1 MTRSR
6 GKGYKTFVIFLA
18 AMSLAWSAW
27 AQTGTAYAWGKD
39 DYGQI
44 GTGVPVQRSLPVQV
58 ADSDPFV
65 QLGAGIYWGMGLKAD
80 GTVWTWGTNGNGTLG
95 QGFYGGAS
103 GTPQAVPGL
112 AEVVS
117 IGAGPLHAL
126 AVKADGSLW
135 TWGSRDAYK
144 LGRTCSPLTCYASP
158 GAVSGLPP
166 MTQAA
171 GGHNHSLALSAD
183 GTVWAWGSNEYGQLG
198 TGTTGTAQTPVQVP
212 GLTSIVFIA
221 AGGYHSLAI
230 RSDGTL
236 WAWGGNFS
244 NQLGDGTTT
253 TRLSPV
259 QVPGLAD
266 VAFVAAGSSHNL
278 AVLENGTLYVWGS
291 GNHGKLGLGDT
302 SGQAS
307 PALSPLSN
315 VVSASAGEEHSVVL
329 KADGSVWV
337 FGKNDVGQL
346 GDGTT
351 TDRYSP
357 TECGI
362 QTLTTAASA
371 GRDHTLLLASNGQAW
386 AVGQD
391 QNGQLGS
398 GREPVKWS
406 PVQVAGLGSVV
417 SLAGGGGW
425 SMALR
430 EDGTVW
436 AWGENS
442 NGALGNGTRTPSD
455 VPVQIPGLSGV
466 IRIAAAR
473 GGGGFALKSDGT
485 VWSWGSR
492 YYGLLGRDGDYLT
505 VGQVENLSDIVFI
518 GAAWWHAFAV
528 KSDGT
533 LWMWGRGYYG
543 ALGNGTTDN
552 ASYPFQLAGIP
563 PVAMAAGGMDFTAAV
578 LQDGGV
584 YAWGQ
589 GDSGQLGDGTST
601 DHFTPQPAN
610 ISNVASIA
618 GGYNHVL
625 AIHDDGTVSG
635 WGANDRG
642 QLGDGTTQNR
652 YSPVPVPGLVG
663 ATGLA
668 ATIQSSL
675 VLQGDGTLWTF
686 GDNTNGELAQP
697 FSVSTGTAPVQ
708 VAASVLTIG
717 SGANHGLA
725 VVTCAL
731 DLSTS
736 VPSSGVMGQPVAF
749 GSTLNLVGDCTGT
762 PAYLWAFGDGAEST
776 EADPSHTYASAGTYA
791 WTLTVTLGSLTASAG
806 GNFSVAAPPLYADA
820 QADTLTGNVPL
831 TVHFTG
837 SGTGGIAPYT
847 YLWDFGDGGTSTE
860 ANPTHLYTTKGD
872 YTVTFTVRDT
882 TNQTA
887 TETLAIAATALAP
900 QITSIVKKTGPFRL
914 LVSGSNLQ
922 QGVRVFINGIE
933 WTPVTWKSAS
943 KIVLKGST
951 LKTAVPKGTPTV
963 FRFLNPDGG
972 EVFTTWQY

>member
-1 MTRSR
+1 MTRSKGR
-6 GKGYKTFVIFLA
+6 GYKACVIFLA
-18 AMSLAWSAW
+18 AMSLGWAAW
-27 AQTGTAYAWGKD
+27 AQAGTAYAWGKD

-44 GTGVPVQRSLPVQV
+44 GTGVPVQRTLPVQV
-58 ADSDPFV
+58 ADTDPYV
-65 QLGAGIYWGMGLKAD
+65 HLAAGIYWGMGLKAD
-80 GTVWTWGTNGNGTLG
+80 GTVWAWGSNGHGVLGNGA
-95 QGFYGGAS
+95 YGGAS

-112 AEVVS
+112 TGVVS

-126 AVKADGSLW
+126 AVKTDGSLW
-135 TWGSRDAYK
+135 TWGNRDGNK
-144 LGRTCSPLTCYASP
+144 LGRTCSPFTCYANP
-158 GAVSGLPP
+158 GVVGGLPP
-166 MTQAA
+166 VIQAC
-171 GGHNHSLALSAD
+171 GGYNHSLALAAD
-183 GTVWAWGSNEYGQLG
+183 GTVWAWGGNEYGELG
-198 TGTTGTAQTPVQVP
+198 TGNTDPYPSPVQVP
-212 GLTSIVFIA
+212 GLTSVVSIA
-221 AGGYHSLAI
+221 AGWYHSLAV

-236 WAWGGNFS
+236 WAWGGNFAG
-244 NQLGDGTTT
+244 QLGDGTTT
-253 TRLSPV
+253 TRLSPF

-266 VAFVAAGSSHNL
+266 LAFVAAGTSHNL
-278 AVLENGTLYVWGS
+278 AVLENGTLYAWGS
-291 GNHGKLGLGDT
+291 GNYGKLGLGDT
-302 SGQAS
+302 SGQTS
-307 PALSPLSN
+307 PTLSPLAG
-315 VVSASAGEEHSVVL
+315 VVSAAAGEEHSVVV

-351 TDRYSP
+351 TDRSTP
-357 TECGI
+357 VECGI
-362 QTLTTAASA
+362 QTLAATAAV
-371 GRDHTLLLASNGQAW
+371 GRDHTHFVASNGQAW
-386 AVGQD
+386 SVGQD

-406 PVQVAGLGSVV
+406 PVQVTGLGSVV

-425 SMALR
+425 SMALL

-442 NGALGNGTRTPSD
+442 NGALGNGTRIPSD
-455 VPVQIPGLSGV
+455 VPVQVPGLSGV
-466 IRIAAAR
+466 TQIAAAR

-505 VGQVENLSDIVFI
+505 VGQVENLTDIVFI
-518 GAAWWHAFAV
+518 GSAWWHAFAV
-528 KSDGT
+528 KNDGT

-543 ALGNGTTDN
+543 ALGDGTTNN

-584 YAWGQ
+584 YAWGE
-589 GDSGQLGDGTST
+589 GGAGQLGDGTGT
-601 DHFTPQPAN
+601 DHFTPQPADV
-610 ISNVASIA
+610 SNVASIA

-625 AIHDDGTVSG
+625 AIHNDGTVSG

-652 YSPVPVPGLVG
+652 LSPVPVPGLAG

-668 ATIQSSL
+668 ATIESSL
-675 VLQGDGTLWTF
+675 VLLGDGTLWSF

-697 FSVSTGTAPVQ
+697 STVPSGTTPVQ
-708 VAASVLTIG
+708 VAAGAVSIG

-736 VPSSGVMGQPVAF
+736 VPSSGTMGQPVAF
-749 GSTLNLVGDCTGT
+749 ASTLTLVGDCAGT
-762 PAYLWAFGDGAEST
+762 PAYLWTFGDGGQST

-791 WTLTVTLGSLTASAG
+791 WTLTVTLGGLTAAAG
-806 GNFSVAAPPLYADA
+806 GNLSIAAPPLYADA

-860 ANPTHLYTTKGD
+860 ANPTHVFTTTGD
-872 YTVTFTVRDT
+872 YTITFTVRDT

-887 TETLAIAATALAP
+887 TETLSIAATVLAP
-900 QITSIVKKTGPFRL
+900 QISSILKKTGPFRL
-914 LVSGSNLQ
+914 LVNGSNLQ
-922 QGVRVFINGIE
+922 QGIRVFINGVE
-933 WTPVTWKSAS
+933 WTTVTWKSSA

-963 FRFLNPDGG
+963 FRFVNPDGG
-972 EVFTTWQY
+972 EVSTTWQY